1 MTYTPQHWQVGPWQ
15 VTALSDGF
23 FGLDGGSMWGVVP
36 ANLWRKL
43 TPPNDDNTIRIAA
56 RPFLLRRD
64 DLVVVLEPGYGD
76 RWEDKWKGI
85 YHMERS
91 CTLQQSL
98 AAVGVDPADVT
109 HVFATHCHF
118 DHIGGMVVEGPDGE
132 LVPLFLNAKHRFPAI
147 EVEMLERQDT
157 VRKASYRLDDLAAVK
172 DAGLLETFDATADD
186 GEDGIELLPGLVM
199 HTLGGHS
206 DGSSL
211 LRINPG
217 REAGPDGSTD
227 SAVFWGDVVP
237 TSHHVQPAFIM
248 AYDIDVVTSFEQRSK
263 WLARAAEGGW
273 LNLFYHDE
281 HHAGGRL
288 SKPGKRFECASDE
301 GSATPVGA

>member
-1 MTYTPQHWQVGPWQ
+1 MSYFPQHWQVGPWQ

-43 TPPNDDNTIRIAA
+43 TPPNEDNTIRMAA

-85 YHMERS
+85 YHMERTCS
-91 CTLQQSL
+91 LTESL
-98 AAVGVDPADVT
+98 AANGVAPEEVT
-109 HVFATHCHF
+109 HVLATHCHF
-118 DHIGGMVVEGPDGE
+118 DHIGGMVVEDEQGE
-132 LVPLFLNAKHRFPAI
+132 LVPLFPNAKHRFASI
-147 EVEMLERQDT
+147 EVEMLERQDS
-157 VRKASYRLDDLAAVK
+157 VRKASYRLDDLKPVK
-172 DAGLLETFDATADD
+172 DAGLLETFDASAND
-186 GEDGIELLPGLVM
+186 GEQGVELLPGLVM

-211 LRINPG
+211 LRVNPG
-217 REAGPDGSTD
+217 GEGAD

-281 HHAGGRL
+281 HHAAGRL
-288 SKPGKRFECASDE
+288 TKPGKRYEC
-301 GSATPVGA
+301 TPDAGAVTA